1 MADIKTFLMMGPPGS
16 GKGTQGKLLA
26 KKIGADV
33 YSSGSRLREM
43 GKGQGFVSQKVKAT
57 INRGDLLPAW
67 FSSHLFVEALLGLTP
82 ADTIVFEGACRR
94 IEEAEAFDQTVAWLE
109 RPYQAIFLSISDA
122 EVAKRLS
129 IRQST
134 EGRADDASDKIGH
147 RIKEFEEKTAPVVEF
162 FRSRRALVEINGEQ
176 PIEAV
181 HADILK
187 VLGF

>member
-1 MADIKTFLMMGPPGS
+1 MMGPPGS

-43 GKGQGFVSQKVKAT
+43 GKGQGFVSQKVKIT
-57 INRGDLLPAW
+57 IDRGDLLPAW
-67 FSSHLFVEALLGLTP
+67 FSSHLFVDALLGLTP
-82 ADTIVFEGACRR
+82 DEQIVFEGACRR
-94 IEEAEAFDQTVAWLE
+94 IEEAEAFDQTAAWLE
-109 RPYQAIFLSISDA
+109 RPYRAVFLSISDA

-129 IRQST
+129 IRQGT
-134 EGRADDASDKIGH
+134 EGRADDTSDKIEH

-162 FRSRRALVEINGEQ
+162 FRSRRALVEVNGEQ

-181 HADILK
+181 HAEILK
-187 VLGF
+187 ALNL